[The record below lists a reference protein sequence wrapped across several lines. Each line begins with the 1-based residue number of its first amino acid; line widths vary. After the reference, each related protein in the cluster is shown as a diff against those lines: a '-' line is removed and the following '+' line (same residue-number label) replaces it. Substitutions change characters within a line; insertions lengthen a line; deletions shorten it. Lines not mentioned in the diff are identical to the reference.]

1 MGLWHLWLGRNNF
14 IFKTGIVDK
23 LVPTKCIRD
32 SAEIFSIGTNS
43 RLNRMK
49 AVIPVAWEKPPIG
62 WLKLNSDGSAL
73 GNLGKA
79 GGGGLIHDHQGNWIR
94 GYARSLGNT
103 NSFIAELWALRD
115 GLTIAKELRINNL
128 IVEIDALSV
137 VMLMNNSSAKLLME
151 PLLSDCS
158 NLLKDMPNKQI
169 VHTFREAN

>member
-1 MGLWHLWLGRNNF
+1 M
-14 IFKTGIVDK
+14 DK

-32 SAEIFSIGTNS
+32 SVEIFSIGTNS
-43 RLNRMK
+43 RLNRTK

-73 GNLGKA
+73 GNPGKVR
-79 GGGGLIHDHQGNWIR
+79 GGGLIRDHQGNWIR

-103 NSFIAELWALRD
+103 NSFITELWALRD

-128 IVEIDALSV
+128 IVEMDALSV
-137 VMLMNNSSAKLLME
+137 VMLMNNSLAKLLME

-158 NLLKDMPNKQI
+158 NLLKDMPNKRI
-169 VHTFREAN
+169 VHAFQEAN